1 MGDNPIDRAKEALER
16 GDVEGARAQV
26 DRAFAETPD
35 DPEVRELY
43 SSLHLARAIR
53 LAAVAREARRKDI
66 VSRDIPYDEE
76 FQDSPEV
83 ARHFEEALA
92 AMDEVL
98 MAVPGHEKA
107 QMTKAAILFRRDR
120 EGGRPQA
127 LEILQAVAAANPA
140 NRQVSLTIRKI
151 ERPCPRCSD
160 TGFCPDCRGRGSKRF
175 LGMERTCEACHGQGI
190 CLLCGVL

>member
-1 MGDNPIDRAKEALER
+1 VGDNPIDRAKEALER

-140 NRQVSLTIRKI
+140 NRQVALTIRKI
-151 ERPCPRCSD
+151 
-160 TGFCPDCRGRGSKRF
+160 
-175 LGMERTCEACHGQGI
+175 
-190 CLLCGVL
+190 